1 MSPVT
6 KMMYVVTWS
15 LCPLYSRILTCIDE
29 RRDWYAYFTYSRLSR
44 ESTNI
49 VVKVEDP
56 LEEVESKN
64 ILGSRTRGKQ
74 IDFAKAAQELPDEG
88 DDDDEEG
95 DEDFAESS
103 DDEDRMEE

>member
-1 MSPVT
+1 MS
-6 KMMYVVTWS
+6 
-15 LCPLYSRILTCIDE
+15 
-29 RRDWYAYFTYSRLSR
+29 YA
-44 ESTNI
+44 STNI
-49 VVKVEDP
+49 TTKVEDP

-74 IDFAKAAQELPDEG
+74 IDFAKAAQELPEEG